1 MRLSL
6 TEEARSIL
14 SRSNKPDNNKKKNGG
29 IIPKGRRNLVTRA
42 VQFAPALVPMF
53 SSGLGLAFFIFF
65 SFFLFFFP
73 LSFSSPP
80 LPIDQSLFLA
90 RLPAKQAQQHG
101 ATACCPYLQ
110 LCPCPPWGHNAGA
123 HRLPFV
129 SQQPLGN
136 KQLAFQQQLLQMQ
149 QLQQQHLLNL
159 QRQGL
164 VSLPPGQGT
173 VPLQT
178 LPQGKVRSWGARR
191 GDPGVGV
198 SPWGCAG
205 GGDLHSA
212 GAMLSTG

>member
-1 MRLSL
+1 MCTASVCQG
-6 TEEARSIL
+6 AGDPSA
-14 SRSNKPDNNKKKNGG
+14 
-29 IIPKGRRNLVTRA
+29 LVMLCRQNC
-42 VQFAPALVPMF
+42 VSCSYEHPALLSPSLF
-53 SSGLGLAFFIFF
+53 SAFFLFF
-65 SFFLFFFP
+65 FPFFFFFFP